1 MTMQTWTRKCS
12 RTHWI
17 THNNPREW
25 FRRQRGLAPVQSPN
39 SLQSATDKFLVRDE
53 TKKRLRQKEPTFL
66 FFCRSIHSFS
76 LEIESLLTE
85 IKQNTVKRFERDQKI
100 HTSCL
105 CCLPRLSFLFKLSL
119 KRKGWSDSYGWV
131 IYSIAVRWSWSKA
144 LMKWWRGLS
153 GRLHIYTSRHF

>member
-1 MTMQTWTRKCS
+1 MTMQTGTRKCS

-39 SLQSATDKFLVRDE
+39 SLQSATDKFLERSRAWRD
-53 TKKRLRQKEPTFL
+53 KKTAASKGTNFF

-100 HTSCL
+100 HSSCL

-119 KRKGWSDSYGWV
+119 KRKGYPDSYGWV

-144 LMKWWRGLS
+144 LM
-153 GRLHIYTSRHF
+153 